1 MLIKQIVL
9 ILITFLGNILA
20 EKLQRQFLET
30 WFQLKK
36 DVLSHSKMPKYK
48 MVKIYKQTW
57 EALYKIFLVIRSFKV
72 RNNGSQ
78 GGSLVGFCDSYLS
91 HSAKTDGWMNTKIT
105 KR

>member
-48 MVKIYKQTW
+48 MVKIYKTNLRGVVQDIPGYW
-57 EALYKIFLVIRSFKV
+57 KL
-72 RNNGSQ
+72 Q
-78 GGSLVGFCDSYLS
+78 G
-91 HSAKTDGWMNTKIT
+91 KE
-105 KR
+105 